1 MKKLFFLLALIVVK
15 TNAQELTLQDAIN
28 LALKNSF
35 DIQIAKNVADANKIN
50 NNIGVA
56 GGLPTVAATA
66 TNQESVVNIN
76 QKLNTGTEITR
87 DGATS
92 NILTANVSGTM
103 LLYNGYRVV
112 ATKKRLETLQQQ
124 SEQNLN
130 SQIQNTIANVMVNYY
145 NVVRQQGYIKTLQQS
160 IDLSKQQVE
169 LIQNKQALGL
179 ANNANLFQSQID
191 LNTRVQEMQSQQLIL
206 AQATTDLLNVLNVKP
221 DSAIRIK
228 DSIVVDKNVRINDVL
243 QAVNA
248 NPQIGALSSQIKINE
263 FLEKETLAQ
272 RYPSLRANT
281 GINYGRNQSNGGQLL
296 LNQSYG
302 PFLGLTLSV
311 PLYNS
316 GVVKRQQQI
325 AKINTTN
332 AKLQKENI
340 ELDFK
345 SGAIKT
351 YQAYTSSLQQI
362 TTQQNTYQLAQQLV
376 QLSLQRFQLA
386 AATIIEVRE
395 AQKSFEEAGFR
406 LINLSYLAKLA
417 EIELKRISNGL
428 AN

>member
-1 MKKLFFLLALIVVK
+1 MKKLFFLLALIAVK

-35 DIQIAKNVADANKIN
+35 DIQIAKNVVDANKIN

-56 GGLPTVAATA
+56 GGLPTVAAT
-66 TNQESVVNIN
+66 TSNQESVVNIN

-92 NILTANVSGTM
+92 NNLTANVSGTM

-112 ATKKRLETLQQQ
+112 ATKKRLEILQQQ

-160 IDLSKQQVE
+160 IDLSKQQLE

-179 ANNANLFQSQID
+179 ANNASLFQSQID

-221 DSAIRIK
+221 DSVIRIK
-228 DSIVVDKNVRINDVL
+228 DSIVVDKNIRINDVL

-248 NPQIGALSSQIKINE
+248 NPQIGALGSQIKINE

-316 GVVKRQQQI
+316 GIVKRQQQI

-332 AKLQKENI
+332 AKLQKE
-340 ELDFK
+340 K
-345 SGAIKT
+345 
-351 YQAYTSSLQQI
+351 
-362 TTQQNTYQLAQQLV
+362 V
-376 QLSLQRFQLA
+376 A
-386 AATIIEVRE
+386 AS
-395 AQKSFEEAGFR
+395 K
-406 LINLSYLAKLA
+406 N
-417 EIELKRISNGL
+417 
-428 AN
+428 

>member
-1 MKKLFFLLALIVVK
+1 MKKLFFLLALIAVK

-35 DIQIAKNVADANKIN
+35 DIQITKNVADANKIN

-56 GGLPTVAATA
+56 GGLPSIAATA
-66 TNQESVVNIN
+66 SNQESVVNIN

-92 NILTANVSGTM
+92 NNLTANVSGSM

-112 ATKKRLETLQQQ
+112 ATKKRLEILQQQ

-160 IDLSKQQVE
+160 IDLSKQQLE

-221 DSAIRIK
+221 DSVIRIK

-316 GVVKRQQQI
+316 GIVKRQQQI